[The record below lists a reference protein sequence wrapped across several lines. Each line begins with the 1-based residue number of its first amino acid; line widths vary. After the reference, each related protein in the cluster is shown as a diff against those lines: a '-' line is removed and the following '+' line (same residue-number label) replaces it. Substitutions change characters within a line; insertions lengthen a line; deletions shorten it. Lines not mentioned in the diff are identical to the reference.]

1 MFYSCYNPYS
11 YVVNIVDSYGHAR
24 YNKYMD
30 LPKNLIRLGLTPK
43 QSTVYLACLQ
53 LGRDT
58 VMHIAKYAG
67 LKRPTVY
74 LILDEL
80 EQLGLVSRSKD
91 IKKTIFKAE
100 DPNRLATSLRTK
112 QEMAENLLPS
122 LQAIYNLDP
131 EKPNIK
137 IGEGVISVRN
147 AYNGIFTYL
156 AQNPKEELLIFGSL
170 KDAVENF
177 EEEVTAHFYEKISQ
191 SQNRIRE
198 IGNDD
203 HPTRKY
209 YRASRRLNENH
220 DIRLIRSE
228 GEFWKADNML
238 YGNTLV
244 IFSVKEQIFCI
255 TIESSNITTTY
266 RTLFN
271 MAWRS
276 GKRI

>member
-1 MFYSCYNPYS
+1 
-11 YVVNIVDSYGHAR
+11 
-24 YNKYMD
+24 MD
-30 LPKNLIRLGLTPK
+30 LQKTLIRLGLSSK
-43 QSTVYLACLQ
+43 QAQVYLACLQ
-53 LGRDT
+53 LGCDT
-58 VMHIAKYAG
+58 VVSISKFCG

-74 LILDEL
+74 LILDDL
-80 EQLGLVSRSKD
+80 EAMGLVSKTRE
-91 IKKTIFKAE
+91 IKKTLFKAE
-100 DPNRLATSLRTK
+100 DPKRLLTDLRTK
-112 QEMAENLLPS
+112 QEMAEIALPS

-137 IGEGVISVRN
+137 IGEGVLAVRN
-147 AYNGIFTYL
+147 AYNGIFTHISKHP
-156 AQNPKEELLIFGSL
+156 QEELLIFGSL
-170 KDAVENF
+170 KDAAATF
-177 EEEVTAHFYEKISQ
+177 EEEVVSHFYQKMAE

-203 HPTRKY
+203 HETRKY

-220 DIRLIRSE
+220 DIRLIRNE
-228 GEFWKADNML
+228 GQFWKSDNML

-244 IFSVKEQIFCI
+244 IFSVKEQIFVI
-255 TIESSNITTTY
+255 TIESSTITTTY